1 MITGGSTMTSE
12 TSIEGEARNRFFKL
26 LIMEYMQIN
35 KYII

>member
-1 MITGGSTMTSE
+1 MITGGSTISE